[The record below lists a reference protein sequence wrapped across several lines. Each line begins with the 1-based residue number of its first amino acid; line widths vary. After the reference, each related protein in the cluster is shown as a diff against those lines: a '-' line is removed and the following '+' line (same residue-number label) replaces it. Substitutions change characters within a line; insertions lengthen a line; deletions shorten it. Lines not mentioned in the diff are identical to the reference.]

1 MIFSHLYIKSGIITV
16 PNTSM
21 IKEIYFPSLI
31 FVLYLPKIL
40 CEQHLGLKLLVQ
52 YDQLRND
59 VNEMNTK
66 FTDVNK

>member
-31 FVLYLPKIL
+31 FVLYLPTIL
-40 CEQHLGLKLLVQ
+40 CEHLGLKLLVQ

-59 VNEMNTK
+59 LNEMNTK
-66 FTDVNK
+66 FTNVNK